1 MDIKISVCM
10 ASYNGQKYI
19 EEQVFS
25 ILEQLGENDE
35 LIVSDDGSSDN
46 TLEILSSIE
55 DSRLKVIINEKEQGY
70 TKNFENALQNAS
82 GDYFFLSDQDDIW
95 LNNKLNVM
103 LEELRSSN
111 FVMCNGKIVNKD
123 LIYSGVNHFEKFKV
137 KTGFV
142 RNFLKTRYVGAFM
155 AFDKEVYN
163 KILPFPNNQYL
174 APHDYWITC
183 IVEMGFKVT
192 LINEP
197 LMLYRR
203 HDSNVTG
210 DGSKRDFFLRIKQR
224 VYVLFKIFVRMI
236 K

>member
-1 MDIKISVCM
+1 MNIKISVCM

-210 DGSKRDFFLRIKQR
+210 DGSKRDLFLRIKQR
-224 VYVLFKIFVRMI
+224 IYVLFKIFVRMI